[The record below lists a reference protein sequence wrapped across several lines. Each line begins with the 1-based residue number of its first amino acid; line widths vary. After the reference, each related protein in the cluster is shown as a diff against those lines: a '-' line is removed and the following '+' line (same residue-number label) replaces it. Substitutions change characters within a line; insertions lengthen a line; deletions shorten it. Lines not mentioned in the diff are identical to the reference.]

1 MPCIANKLAKEN
13 QIRLGAK
20 KAAVKRGHLKQCGCP
35 DCATRLA
42 AMRKT
47 AAKGEDIRATRS
59 GEEKAAAAATRKA
72 DALAAAAAHETGAFQ
87 YGNGTMHHTDRRP
100 ESIALAL
107 RAAGYADMNAAT
119 RTLTDLIANT
129 AAERA
134 ARNAERGCADLMI
147 GNAPRWDGKGG
158 ASADDIAEGIAIRG
172 NDNSD
177 AEQARAFDH
186 SNMGI
191 AWLETQDRHG
201 RKCLISLECH
211 VGYTR
216 NGAERAGAIVARL
229 NWDGLEPLKCKRWL
243 ELIDLGLITPGKLRD
258 LVNAAAAT
266 VDGFTAPE
274 FLSLW
279 AQTNGTSADERNTV
293 KTPNYSAETLQMKA

>member
-35 DCATRLA
+35 DCATRLD

-47 AAKGEDIRATRS
+47 AAKGESRRATRS
-59 GEEKAAAAATRKA
+59 GEDKAAAAA
-72 DALAAAAAHETGAFQ
+72 D
-87 YGNGTMHHTDRRP
+87 
-100 ESIALAL
+100 
-107 RAAGYADMNAAT
+107 
-119 RTLTDLIANT
+119 T

-158 ASADDIAEGIAIRG
+158 ARADDIAEDIAIRG

-186 SNMGI
+186 SNVGI

-243 ELIDLGLITPGKLRD
+243 ELIDLGLITPGKLRE